1 MEGISLYKSGPRDTA
16 AAQHTI
22 TRSRTARHPS
32 RGKRRRPPPAAALHA
47 PTTTGHVQP
56 TARRHT
62 PATQGDAHT
71 PAAIPHIICTHTDLR
86 AGGCLRQAPPGAS
99 QPGAH
104 TAPPLPP
111 GRFPC
116 LGRSTG
122 VATLA
127 TCTTAA
133 AAPTAGCLPGSGGG
147 GGVRWRQLPLAPLPH
162 GCTPAPCPPPLPP
175 LHVCTPPPAATHWQF
190 WLVRSCPL
198 LRPAHHA
205 SFPAK
210 PGDTSPAA
218 ALLLSNPAHLLG
230 DLLHTPSI
238 PHHHCHPAPA
248 SSPPAAPAGH
258 TNTSPPRPWAHT
270 PSRPSL
276 ADNYCIAA
284 LLPGHSPTAC
294 GTAPA
299 KALCCRLGSQ
309 RGGWYSGMR
318 AWQPPPGSSR
328 GSTRGALR
336 GARQGVLTHTGQK
349 PTRWLPCCVCLYTW
363 QDSVAMAVASW
374 CGGKTARVWQRLDFT
389 QSPERVLARHLVS
402 LAAAPGMSRLVLHN
416 TPQPHRPEQQPTAWP
431 LAPLLTPSLPSQAP
445 PGGSPHPTACTCCCL
460 RPAKTLPPFLQLVG
474 AGHSQQ
480 QRAGRHLP
488 PLPVFCLLHPPAT
501 RPSPPSHIHLPPG
514 CCHSPLHVATHCI
527 QPPAAP
533 RAGPLPECR
542 QHPAAAHHTAPA
554 RPLPSWATCAPL
566 PPRPM
571 CVCV

>member
-1 MEGISLYKSGPRDTA
+1 MHS
-16 AAQHTI
+16 
-22 TRSRTARHPS
+22 
-32 RGKRRRPPPAAALHA
+32 
-47 PTTTGHVQP
+47 
-56 TARRHT
+56 
-62 PATQGDAHT
+62 
-71 PAAIPHIICTHTDLR
+71 LR

-162 GCTPAPCPPPLPP
+162 GCSPAPCPPPLPP

-218 ALLLSNPAHLLG
+218 ALLLSNPTHLLG

-374 CGGKTARVWQRLDFT
+374 CGGKTARVWQRMDIT

-445 PGGSPHPTACTCCCL
+445 PGGSPPHGMHL
-460 RPAKTLPPFLQLVG
+460 LLPPPCKDP
-474 AGHSQQ
+474 
-480 QRAGRHLP
+480 P
-488 PLPVFCLLHPPAT
+488 PLPAAGGGRAQPAAACGPPPAAPPRLLPAASTSHHTIPTPSHPPAAARAT
-501 RPSPPSHIHLPPG
+501 VTAPSMWQPPYN
-514 CCHSPLHVATHCI
+514 
-527 QPPAAP
+527 PAAP

-571 CVCV
+571 CVCVTHPSAPAVLL